1 MEHIRGQVR
10 RCFCVCPLEMP
21 VRHVRGEVEE
31 TDGSRCAFVGENL
44 PVNVKALEI
53 IDLLLG
59 RT

>member
-1 MEHIRGQVR
+1 M
-10 RCFCVCPLEMP
+10 CPLEMP